1 MHSTQSWNMFHLSWK
16 KMILPVF
23 GLLMAMNAN
32 AQIKGTYNYLD
43 FANKPYYFGITLSY
57 NTSDFRVSPS
67 SDFILNDSVRTVL
80 SPRGPGFNLG
90 IVGNLKV
97 GKYFDFRFLPTL
109 SFSDRKLEYDYVRS
123 DFQQREQ
130 IEAVFIEAP
139 FLVRYKSEPYKDIRA
154 FVIAGVKYSFDV
166 ASNSRTRQKDSLLK
180 VAPSDFAVEFGAGVQ
195 IFFPYFIFS
204 PEIKVSQGL
213 SNIMIFDD
221 NLIYSSVLDKLFSR
235 TFTVSFHFEG

>member
-1 MHSTQSWNMFHLSWK
+1 
-16 KMILPVF
+16 MILPVF
-23 GLLMAMNAN
+23 GLLIAMNAN

-57 NTSDFRVSPS
+57 NSSDFRVSPS
-67 SDFILNDSVRTVL
+67 DRFIRNDSVKTVL

-109 SFSDRKLEYDYVRS
+109 SFSDRELEYDFVGS
-123 DFQQREQ
+123 DLKKTEK

-139 FLVRYKSEPYKDIRA
+139 FLVRYKSEPYKDLRA

-180 VAPSDFAVEFGAGVQ
+180 VAPSDFSVEFGAGVQ

-204 PEIKVSQGL
+204 PEIKVSHGL
-213 SNIMIFDD
+213 SNILIYDD